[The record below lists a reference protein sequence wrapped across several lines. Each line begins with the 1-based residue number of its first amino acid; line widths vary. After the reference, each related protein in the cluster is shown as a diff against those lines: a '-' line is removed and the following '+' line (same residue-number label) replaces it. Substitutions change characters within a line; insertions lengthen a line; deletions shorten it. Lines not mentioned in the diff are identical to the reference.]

1 MTFHSV
7 GATFSCIFADD
18 NEAENSQILDML
30 STSRKVEAV
39 ALLVE
44 DQGLNRPPTLLQMR
58 QLDRL
63 LFRTM

>member
-1 MTFHSV
+1 VPHFP
-7 GATFSCIFADD
+7 AYLADD

-39 ALLVE
+39 ASVVE
-44 DQGLNRPPTLLQMR
+44 DQGLNQPPTLLQMR